1 MYNAG
6 YYDVVVVGAGHAGCE
21 AALAAARLG
30 CRTLL
35 LTLSLEAVA
44 MMACNPS
51 VGGPAKGHLVREI
64 DALGGQM
71 GLNTD
76 RSRIQIRRLNVGKG
90 PAVRALRAQADK
102 KLYQQLMLLTL
113 LRQENLELKQATVT
127 RIVTEG
133 GRVKGVV
140 TRTGAFF
147 RCRSLVVTTGTYL
160 RGRIILGDVAYEG
173 GPNGQFPAVE
183 LSYSL
188 QELGL
193 RMGRFKTGTPPRVN
207 RRSVDFS
214 RMSEQ
219 PGDEGP
225 LYFSFWEETPGRPN
239 VPCWLTHTT
248 EKTHKIIRDNLHRA
262 PLFTGVIQG
271 QGPRYCP
278 SIEDKVVRFE
288 RPAHQV
294 FLEPEGLTTE
304 EMYVQGLST
313 SLPEDVQ
320 LEVLHSIPGLERAEM
335 VRPGYAI
342 EYDYVDPTQLK
353 LTLECKGVGGLFL
366 AGQINGTSGYE
377 EAAAQGLIAGINAA
391 SLARDREGLVLS
403 RSEAYIGVLIDDLV
417 TRGVSEPYRLL
428 TSRAEHRLLLREDNA
443 DLRLAEK
450 GYKVG
455 LLDEARF
462 EAFCRKREAIA
473 RMLEDM
479 RQRYVSPDTEEV
491 MELLLERGES
501 PLKGPV
507 RLSDLLKRPGVSL
520 GDLEKRGLVPPLDPQ
535 VREQVE
541 ITLKY
546 EGYIAKEQAQV
557 ERLARL
563 ESRRIPA
570 DLDYYQIRGLSREG
584 QDRLSKVRPESI
596 GQALRVPGV
605 TPADVN
611 VLLVYLEQ
619 RRRQV
624 GRSQLAP
631 GEACGA

>member
-1 MYNAG
+1 MYYAG
-6 YYDVVVVGAGHAGCE
+6 DYDVIVVGAGHAGCE

-44 MMACNPS
+44 MMPCNPS
-51 VGGPAKGHLVREI
+51 IGGPAKGHLVREI

-113 LRQENLELKQATVT
+113 LRQEGLELKQATAT

-133 GRVKGVV
+133 GRVKGIV

-147 RCRSLVVTTGTYL
+147 SCRSLVITTGTYL
-160 RGRIILGDVAYEG
+160 RGRIIIGDVTYEG
-173 GPNGQFPAVE
+173 GPNGQFPALE
-183 LSYSL
+183 LSTSL
-188 QELGL
+188 RELGL

-214 RMSEQ
+214 RMIEQ

-239 VPCWLTHTT
+239 ISCWLTHTT
-248 EKTHKIIRDNLHRA
+248 ERTHAIIRENLHRA
-262 PLFTGVIQG
+262 PLFTGIIQG

-278 SIEDKVVRFE
+278 SIEDKVVRFD

-353 LTLECKGVGGLFL
+353 LTLECKEIPGLFL

-377 EAAAQGLIAGINAA
+377 EAAAQGLMAGINAA
-391 SLARDREGLVLS
+391 CLAQEREGLVLS

-417 TRGVSEPYRLL
+417 TRGVTEPYRLL

-455 LLDEARF
+455 LLDADRF
-462 EAFCRKREAIA
+462 EAFCRKREAIMA
-473 RMLEDM
+473 AMEDL
-479 RQRYVSPDTEEV
+479 RKKYVGPDAGEV
-491 MELLLERGES
+491 MELLAERGES
-501 PLKGPV
+501 LLKGPV
-507 RLSDLLKRPGVSL
+507 RLSDLLKRPGISL
-520 GDLEKRGLVPPLDPQ
+520 LDLQERGLVPVLDPA
-535 VREQVE
+535 VGEQVE
-541 ITLKY
+541 IALKY

-563 ESRRIPA
+563 EGRRIPP
-570 DLDYYQIRGLSREG
+570 DVDYRQIRGLSKEG
-584 QDRLSKVRPESI
+584 QDRLSKVRPESL
-596 GQALRVPGV
+596 GQAMRVPGV
-605 TPADVN
+605 TPADIS

-619 RRRQV
+619 RRREQS
-624 GRSQLAP
+624 RSANLS
-631 GEACGA
+631 

>member
-1 MYNAG
+1 MEVRGMYRAG
-6 YYDVVVVGAGHAGCE
+6 EYEVIVVGAGHAGCE
-21 AALAAARLG
+21 AALAAARMG

-102 KLYQQLMLLTL
+102 KLYQQLMLSTL
-113 LRQENLELKQATVT
+113 LRQENLEVKQATVT
-127 RIVTEG
+127 RIIAEG
-133 GRVKGVV
+133 GRIRGLL
-140 TRTGAFF
+140 TRSGAYFD
-147 RCRSLVVTTGTYL
+147 CRSLVVTTGTYL
-160 RGRIILGDVAYEG
+160 RGRIIVGDVAYEG

-183 LSYSL
+183 LARSL
-188 QELGL
+188 RELGL
-193 RMGRFKTGTPPRVN
+193 KMGRFKTGTPPRVN
-207 RRSVDFS
+207 RRSVDFE
-214 RMSEQ
+214 RMVEQ

-239 VPCWLTHTT
+239 VSCWLTHTN
-248 EKTHKIIRDNLHRA
+248 ERTHAIIRDNLHRA
-262 PLFTGVIQG
+262 PLFSGVIEG

-278 SIEDKVVRFE
+278 SIEDKVVRFD
-288 RPAHQV
+288 RPAHQI

-320 LEVLHSIPGLERAEM
+320 LEVLHTIPGLERAEM

-353 LTLECKGVGGLFL
+353 LTLECKEIPGLFL

-377 EAAAQGLIAGINAA
+377 EAAAQGLMAGINAA
-391 SLARDREGLVLS
+391 CRARDREGLVLS

-417 TRGVSEPYRLL
+417 TKGVTEPYRLL

-443 DLRLAEK
+443 DFRLAEK
-450 GYKVG
+450 GYRVG
-455 LLDEARF
+455 LLDQARF
-462 EAFCRKREAIA
+462 ARFCRKREAIGRA
-473 RMLEDM
+473 IEELRQKYVGPED
-479 RQRYVSPDTEEV
+479 EEIE
-491 MELLLERGES
+491 ELLQERGETS
-501 PLKGPV
+501 LKGPV
-507 RLSDLLKRPGVSL
+507 RLSDLLKRPGITL
-520 GDLEKRGLVPPLDPQ
+520 ADLQERGLVAEMEPL
-535 VREQVE
+535 VAEQVE
-541 ITLKY
+541 ISLKY
-546 EGYIAKEQAQV
+546 EGYIAKERAQV
-557 ERLARL
+557 ERIARL
-563 ESRRIPA
+563 EGRKIPG
-570 DLDYYQIRGLSREG
+570 DLDYGQVRGLSKEG
-584 QDRLSKVRPESI
+584 VEQLSKVRPESI
-596 GQALRVPGV
+596 GQAMRIPGV
-605 TPADVN
+605 TPADIN

-619 RRRQV
+619 RRRQH
-624 GRSQLAP
+624 GRAA
-631 GEACGA
+631 GY

>member
-1 MYNAG
+1 MYRAG
-6 YYDVVVVGAGHAGCE
+6 DYDVIVVGAGHAGCE
-21 AALAAARLG
+21 AALASARLG

-51 VGGPAKGHLVREI
+51 VGGPGKGHLVREV
-64 DALGGQM
+64 DALGGQI

-76 RSRIQIRRLNVGKG
+76 RSRIQIRRLNMGKG

-113 LRQENLELKQATVT
+113 LRQPNLELKQATVT
-127 RIVTEG
+127 QVVTEG
-133 GRVKGVV
+133 GRVKGVI

-147 RCRSLVVTTGTYL
+147 SCRSLVVTTGTYL
-160 RGRIILGDVAYEG
+160 RGRIIIGDVAYDG
-173 GPNGQFPAVE
+173 GPNGQFPSIE
-183 LSYSL
+183 LAKSL
-188 QELGL
+188 RELGL
-193 RMGRFKTGTPPRVN
+193 KMGRFKTGTPPRVN

-214 RMSEQ
+214 KMIEQ

-225 LYFSFWEETPGRPN
+225 LYFSFWEETPNRPN
-239 VPCWLTHTT
+239 VPCWLTYTN
-248 EKTHKIIRDNLHRA
+248 ERTHKIIRDNLHRA
-262 PLFTGVIQG
+262 PLFTGLIEG
-271 QGPRYCP
+271 RGPRYCP
-278 SIEDKVVRFE
+278 SIEDKVVRFD

-294 FLEPEGLTTE
+294 FLEPEGLGTD
-304 EMYVQGLST
+304 EMYVQGVST

-320 LEVLHSIPGLERAEM
+320 IEVLHSIRGLERAEM

-353 LTLECKGVGGLFL
+353 LTLECKDIPGLFL

-391 SLARDREGLVLS
+391 CLAQEREGLVIS
-403 RSEAYIGVLIDDLV
+403 RSEGYIGVLIDDLV
-417 TRGVSEPYRLL
+417 TRGVTEPYRML

-450 GYKVG
+450 GYKIG

-462 EAFCRKREAIA
+462 EAFCRKREAISKA
-473 RMLEDM
+473 LEDLRS
-479 RQRYVSPDTEEV
+479 RQVGPETEELQD
-491 MELLLERGES
+491 LLVEKGES
-501 PLKGPV
+501 PLKGSV
-507 RLSDLLKRPGVSL
+507 SLAEILKRPRITL
-520 GDLEKRGLVPPLDPQ
+520 KDLQNIGLFPELEPAVA
-535 VREQVE
+535 EQVE
-541 ITLKY
+541 ISLKY
-546 EGYIAKEQAQV
+546 EGYIAKERAQV

-570 DLDYYQIRGLSREG
+570 DIDYYQIKGLSREG
-584 QDRLSKVRPESI
+584 QERLSKVRPETV

-605 TPADVN
+605 TPADVSL
-611 VLLVYLEQ
+611 LLVYLEE
-619 RRRQV
+619 RRR
-624 GRSQLAP
+624 RSRDEEGLRAA
-631 GEACGA
+631 GEF